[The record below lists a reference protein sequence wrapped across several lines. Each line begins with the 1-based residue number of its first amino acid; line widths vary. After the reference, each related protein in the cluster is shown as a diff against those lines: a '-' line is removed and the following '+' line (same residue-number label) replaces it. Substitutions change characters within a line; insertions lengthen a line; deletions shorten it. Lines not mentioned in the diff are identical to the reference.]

1 MTEAEW
7 QEWSRVHKACWE
19 VQPLVELHQGQRLQ
33 VGFEIQLFV
42 QFPPDVKGPEE
53 RRRVFPEIH
62 ARLAE
67 LCQEVFPSEGAVAR
81 FEVEPPE
88 PSAKLR
94 PETQFAAELQRT
106 VRVFHKQ
113 EYFQGVAADAR
124 QRLLPL
130 EERLKAFGLKPGS
143 WGRG

>member
-19 VQPLVELHQGQRLQ
+19 VQPLVELHGGQKLQ

-42 QFPPDVKGPEE
+42 QFPPEVKGPEE
-53 RRRVFPEIH
+53 RRQAFPEIH

-67 LCQEVFPSEGAVAR
+67 LCQLVFPSEAGEGR
-81 FEVEPPE
+81 FEVERPE
-88 PSAKLR
+88 PLAKLR
-94 PETQFAAELQRT
+94 PETQFAAELQRV
-106 VRVFHKQ
+106 VRAFHKQ

-124 QRLLPL
+124 QRLQPL